1 MFCRV
6 NSATLTGIN
15 AALVNVEVDLSSGIP
30 YFAMTGILAAE
41 IKEAGERVRTAIRN
55 SGYKIPSSR
64 IVVNISPAGIRK
76 AGTALDLPIALG
88 ILADLNIVDR
98 ERLKE
103 FLVLGELSL
112 DGSINEINGVMP
124 SVSEGMSNCINRCIV
139 PKSNINEA
147 CFIKGIKAYGVESLK
162 EAVFI
167 INNEVPYE
175 SQINISQILKK
186 NRNRHID
193 DYDDIAGQYT
203 AKRATMIAAAGRH
216 NIIYMGP
223 PGSGKTMLASR
234 IPGILPEMTED
245 EVIEIS
251 KIYSAAGLIDSSRG
265 IVCDRPFRSPHHSIT
280 KSGLYGGGRYPMPG
294 EITLAHG
301 GVLFLDE
308 LPLFNMEIL
317 EGLRNPIERKSIKI
331 IRNNHMVE
339 FPADFMLVAAMNPCK
354 CGFYPDRNLCRCTE
368 IDIARYT
375 GRISRPLLDRFD
387 ICVRVDRPRFEEID
401 MTTGNSH
408 CADTNGNHIKTSDM
422 KIAIKNACEIQKQ
435 RYKGSNVICNSML
448 DNDGIKKYC
457 KLDEESGK
465 FIKKIYDMCN
475 ISARGYNKILKVART
490 IADLNGKEKISIEHI
505 SEAVACRSLDF
516 GGEADIG

>member
-6 NSATLTGIN
+6 NSATLTGVN
-15 AALVNVEVDLSSGIP
+15 ADLVNVEVDLSGGIP

-55 SGYKIPSSR
+55 SGYNIPSSR

-88 ILADLNIVDR
+88 ILADINIVNS
-98 ERLKE
+98 ERIKE

-112 DGSINEINGVMP
+112 DGSINKIKGVLP
-124 SVSEGMSNCINRCIV
+124 SVSEGISNNINRCIV
-139 PKSNINEA
+139 PKENMNEA
-147 CFIKGIKAYGVESLK
+147 CFIKGIKAYGVKSLS
-162 EAVFI
+162 EAVFT
-167 INNEVPYE
+167 INNEIPYE
-175 SQINISQILKK
+175 SSISISNILKK
-186 NRNRHID
+186 NQNRQPD
-193 DYDDIAGQYT
+193 DFDEIAGQYT

-216 NIIYMGP
+216 NIMYMGP

-234 IPGILPEMTED
+234 IPGILPELTEQ
-245 EVIEIS
+245 ETIEIS
-251 KIYSAAGLIDSSRG
+251 KIYSAAGLIDSSMG

-280 KSGLYGGGRYPMPG
+280 RSGLYGGGRYPLPG

-339 FPADFMLVAAMNPCK
+339 FPSDFMLAAAMNPCK
-354 CGFYPDRNLCRCTE
+354 CGFYPDRNLCSCTE
-368 IDIARYT
+368 MDIARYT

-387 ICVRVDRPRFEEID
+387 ICVRVDRPRFEEIA
-401 MTTGNSH
+401 MSAGI
-408 CADTNGNHIKTSDM
+408 TNGAGRSHLTTFYMKTAV
-422 KIAIKNACEIQKQ
+422 KKACEIQMQ
-435 RYKGSNVICNSML
+435 RYKGSNAACNSNL
-448 DNDGIKKYC
+448 DNAGIKKYC
-457 KLDEESGK
+457 NLDEESGK

-475 ISARGYNKILKVART
+475 LSARGYNKILKVART
-490 IADLNGKEKISIEHI
+490 IADLDGKEKITMEHI
-505 SEAVACRSLDF
+505 SEAAAFRSLDF
-516 GGEADIG
+516 GGEADNG